1 MSETASS
8 AAVRVVVEVGGATR
22 KDSGAEFVGY
32 GLRGSGGE
40 GGGGRAAD
48 KKERRQPVKSDNPT
62 HITM

>member
-8 AAVRVVVEVGGATR
+8 AAVRVVEVGGATR
-22 KDSGAEFVGY
+22 ILGLNLSGI

-40 GGGGRAAD
+40 GGGGRAAE